1 MQTVGKSIRKSIIKG
16 RVTQR
21 IAPEGYQYI
30 DRNLAKAVYQAD
42 KPITI
47 HGNNIN
53 SYHVFEGCR
62 LGYTI
67 QRSDQESRA
76 GLYDDSS
83 LEGIVRRYMSYLEP
97 ELGKYVVY
105 CVRKTDLTAYKAV
118 LSGHRSTEQSESLTD
133 VLKESEDH

>member
-1 MQTVGKSIRKSIIKG
+1 MELVEKSNRKSIIKG
-16 RVTQR
+16 RVTGR

-53 SYHVFEGCR
+53 SYQIFEGWR
-62 LGYTI
+62 LGYTV
-67 QRSDQESRA
+67 QKSDQESRA
-76 GLYDDSS
+76 GVYDDVS

-97 ELGKYVVY
+97 ELGRYAVY
-105 CVRKTDLTAYKAV
+105 CVRKGDLTAYKAIV
-118 LSGHRSTEQSESLTD
+118 SGHRSTAQSESLTD
-133 VLKESEDH
+133 VLNVSEDH